1 MQHIPNRYGYHNQSP
16 LIKNNCFKSLQLG
29 RAFKHMEYIGVV
41 NDITFFTKN
50 NDLFKKTTNKSK
62 LTMKR
67 CRERE
72 RERES
77 ALFPPCDTLVVH

>member
-1 MQHIPNRYGYHNQSP
+1 
-16 LIKNNCFKSLQLG
+16 
-29 RAFKHMEYIGVV
+29 MEYIGVV

-72 RERES
+72 RERVHFF
-77 ALFPPCDTLVVH
+77 LPVTLVVH